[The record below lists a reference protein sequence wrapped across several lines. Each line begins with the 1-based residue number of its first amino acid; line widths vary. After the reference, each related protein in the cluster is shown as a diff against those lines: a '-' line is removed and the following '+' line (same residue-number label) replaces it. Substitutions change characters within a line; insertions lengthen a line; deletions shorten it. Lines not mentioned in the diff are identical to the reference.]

1 MTAQI
6 IPFPRPIQ
14 DVAIIDEAP
23 FSFSALADPGDT
35 LTIEA
40 EVPPIDA
47 YRADDRMITAGI
59 ALSAACREMAT
70 SLALLIAHCEAASAK
85 K

>member
-6 IPFPRPIQ
+6 IPFPRPVKA
-14 DVAIIDEAP
+14 VAIVDDAFIFPALPDPIDICA
-23 FSFSALADPGDT
+23 
-35 LTIEA
+35 IEA
-40 EVPPIDA
+40 EVVPIDV
-47 YRADDRMITAGI
+47 YRPDDRMITAGI

-70 SLALLIAHCEAASAK
+70 SLALLIAQCETVAAK